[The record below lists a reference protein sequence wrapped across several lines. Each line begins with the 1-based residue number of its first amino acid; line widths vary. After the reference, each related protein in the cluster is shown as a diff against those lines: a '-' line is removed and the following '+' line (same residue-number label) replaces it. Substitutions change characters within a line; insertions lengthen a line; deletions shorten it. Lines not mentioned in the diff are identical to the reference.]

1 MVDTLTV
8 VLKTAALVDPVAAE
22 VEMDNKLVVQEQE
35 INLQQVPLKEL
46 QEVVVLELVVVQHNL
61 LAQLEVVLLV
71 LQDLRFEEQMEQ
83 VGEVLDRLTP
93 EMVEAVI
100 DNQEVALQV
109 DLV

>member
-1 MVDTLTV
+1 
-8 VLKTAALVDPVAAE
+8 
-22 VEMDNKLVVQEQE
+22 
-35 INLQQVPLKEL
+35 
-46 QEVVVLELVVVQHNL
+46 L

-83 VGEVLDRLTP
+83 VGEVLDQITP

-100 DNQEVALQV
+100 DNQDKANQV